1 MRLHVSAAVGPSFD
15 HAVGAQQQR
24 GGIARPSAFA
34 ALMLPATSTPL
45 ESFSSSTSS
54 NPDNQPDYPSFRLI
68 SLLELTTLPV
78 AVTFSSANQVAL
90 RLIAQP
96 TPPELH
102 HDPARPLV
110 AGLGNALLGLAVAAA
125 IRRGSEPDATRHLAP
140 IMRVIM
146 KLPAACLTHD
156 RQRPAYSRRASEIPP
171 THGRDHRCG
180 PNGNV
185 AGRRA
190 RTSWLR
196 HGSLLGSVLGRLAGS
211 REREWKA
218 PDRGDAR
225 LDAAI
230 GYRSV
235 WPRSRTLGLPRVACR
250 AVQVEAS
257 RRECR
262 HDADRCAQ
270 DAFFGRLRAGVLIL
284 VSPERAIDG
293 QKP

>member
-45 ESFSSSTSS
+45 EPFSSSTSS

-190 RTSWLR
+190 RT
-196 HGSLLGSVLGRLAGS
+196 LLGYATEVS
-211 REREWKA
+211 
-218 PDRGDAR
+218 
-225 LDAAI
+225 
-230 GYRSV
+230 
-235 WPRSRTLGLPRVACR
+235 C
-250 AVQVEAS
+250 
-257 RRECR
+257 
-262 HDADRCAQ
+262 DRCSVVSRVLAKESGRRPTAAMPGSTRQ
-270 DAFFGRLRAGVLIL
+270 SGIAVSGLVAARSAF
-284 VSPERAIDG
+284 PE
-293 QKP
+293 